1 MVDVSINEL
10 SIKNLW
16 SNDPSTV
23 YDFVKYVPW
32 YTTILLND
40 PVLDIILPFAS
51 VACVVVVVI
60 VADCFVF
67 YILYK
72 LLF

>member
-16 SNDPSTV
+16 SNDPFTV

-40 PVLDIILPFAS
+40 PVLDITLPFAS

-60 VADCFVF
+60 VSGVENT
-67 YILYK
+67 
-72 LLF
+72 